1 MASPPSR
8 LTVRRAPGYNPDTGI
23 TMAAATEMVAVT
35 SPAEDPHG
43 GEDIEVG
50 LPPPVVVTNDGATK
64 TAMGQGF
71 LKPLPETTVTERLAG
86 FVALAAISTAVAAA
100 VIEQSVIV
108 IVGAVLSSVIG
119 PYCYYQQTKL
129 TDIRAL
135 QETKQA
141 ISEQVNQLTME
152 NKRLIQNINDLTV
165 SIDRLHE
172 IDEAL
177 RVLTDTQGQSI
188 DAFAKQ
194 VQANQEVLR
203 QMKTNVKA
211 NVLQNLLSV
220 ILRSDVDQDM
230 TMDAAEMDALIR
242 RIQNISGVTV
252 KEAQFRAV
260 IQNQSIA
267 AIMEIVKN
275 LLKPDLPESER
286 IFLFPSASP
295 TSSLNS
301 APAVKV

>member
-1 MASPPSR
+1 
-8 LTVRRAPGYNPDTGI
+8 
-23 TMAAATEMVAVT
+23 MAAATEMVTVS
-35 SPAEDPHG
+35 SPSGEPQ
-43 GEDIEVG
+43 EDIEVG
-50 LPPPVVVTNDGATK
+50 LPPAVVMNDGAAK
-64 TAMGQGF
+64 TTAQGQGF
-71 LKPLPETTVTERLAG
+71 LKPLPETTATERLAG
-86 FVALAAISTAVAAA
+86 LVALAAISTAVAAA

-135 QETKQA
+135 QETKKA

-152 NKRLIQNINDLTV
+152 NKKLIQNINDLTV

-188 DAFAKQ
+188 DTFAKQ

-230 TMDAAEMDALIR
+230 TMDASEMDSLIR

-252 KEAQFRAV
+252 KEAQFRAAV
-260 IQNQSIA
+260 QNQSIA
-267 AIMEIVKN
+267 SIMEIVKN

-301 APAVKV
+301 TPATKV